1 MEKSAYENLKDIRT
15 RIEKGEPTTF
25 AERNIANIHA
35 KIHSL
40 HTGSTYRQPKKNK
53 ASHILKVK

>member
-1 MEKSAYENLKDIRT
+1 MEKSAYENLKDIKT

-25 AERNIANIHA
+25 AERNIVNIHA
-35 KIHSL
+35 KNNS
-40 HTGSTYRQPKKNK
+40 STYRQPKKNK